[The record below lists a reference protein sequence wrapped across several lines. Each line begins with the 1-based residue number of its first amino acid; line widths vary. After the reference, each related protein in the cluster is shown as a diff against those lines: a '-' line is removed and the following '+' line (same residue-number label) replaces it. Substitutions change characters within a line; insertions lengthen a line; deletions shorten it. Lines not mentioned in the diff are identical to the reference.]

1 MGQTDRQTDGR
12 TDGSR
17 HRIISRSTS
26 VRVGRWLLLVGGSG
40 DEWAWRCGT
49 VLNVLASSVLRRSA
63 VRRAA
68 GAAVSHRL
76 LLMLLE
82 LLVLMLELL
91 VVTLVTLEPG
101 AVALECVQDVL
112 AVRIDQLRPR
122 LPQRLHDELDKPDLQ
137 PHQTS
142 NSLIN

>member
-76 LLMLLE
+76 LLML
-82 LLVLMLELL
+82 VLL